1 MKFFKNLLAPDI
13 MPSPSNSQLNELL
26 DSIPN
31 MISSQ
36 DNDMLMAPF
45 TIQEI
50 HKVIFSFPPD
60 KAPGPDGF
68 TAVFYQSCWDIIGW
82 DLLAAVEESRR

>member
-1 MKFFKNLLAPDI
+1 
-13 MPSPSNSQLNELL
+13 MPSPSNSQMNELL

-36 DNDMLMAPF
+36 DNDMLMASF

-50 HKVIFSFPPD
+50 CKVVFSFSPD
-60 KAPGPDGF
+60 KAPSPDGF
-68 TAVFYQSCWDIIGW
+68 TAMFYQS
-82 DLLAAVEESRR
+82 